1 LEETSAAHELA
12 PARADRSIDFSSQFA
27 KFSPAGGGLAG
38 LRNVLA
44 METRFEVC
52 GRVTLSLLD
61 ADQRVRRALH
71 SEMDPYPATSTH
83 QGGADIVLAA
93 AEAEEAGPFVDLQNP
108 AGDGVVTAFDGRRHY
123 LLHEGRWCSLADPL
137 AGRPTRLEYQ
147 AGFPVWRVVASVLR
161 PTLQIAL
168 LDHQAVAVHSAGVDV
183 NGTGVIIGGW
193 SESGKT
199 ETALAFVEGGARF
212 ISDKWTVVDS
222 DGLMSAFPISVGVR
236 RWVLRYLPRFR
247 SALPTR
253 ARAQLQ
259 AAAIASV
266 VSRPVRAL
274 RPRGRVGGL
283 VIGAVDRAVA
293 LGDRAAL
300 RPSEVRAAYAQ
311 AGDSSWSAPL
321 GAVVLLTTV
330 PGEGVTAAAADP
342 AWAARRLSRAAAFER
357 RAFFGLHERSRYSL
371 PDRDGDV
378 EATIVER
385 EERFLTK
392 VFESRRLINV
402 NAPFPTDPRRVAEA
416 IARWL

>member
-1 LEETSAAHELA
+1 
-12 PARADRSIDFSSQFA
+12 
-27 KFSPAGGGLAG
+27 
-38 LRNVLA
+38 

-52 GRVTLSLLD
+52 GRVTLSVID
-61 ADQRVRRALH
+61 ADERIRRAFR
-71 SEMDPYPATSTH
+71 SEMDPYPTTSAR
-83 QGGADIVLAA
+83 QGETDIVLAA
-93 AEAEEAGPFVDLQNP
+93 AEAREAGPFVDLQNP
-108 AGDGVVTAFDGRRHY
+108 AGDDVVTAFDGSRHY
-123 LLHEGRWCSLADPL
+123 ILRDGRWCSLAEPL
-137 AGRPTRLEYQ
+137 AGHPARFEYQ
-147 AGFPVWRVVASVLR
+147 PGFPVWRIVASVLR

-168 LDHQAVAVHSAGVDV
+168 LDHEAAAVHSAGIDV
-183 NGTGVIIGGW
+183 NGAGVIIGGW

-222 DGLMSAFPISVGVR
+222 GGLMSAFPISVGVR
-236 RWVLRYLPRFR
+236 RWVLPYLPRFR

-274 RPRGRVGGL
+274 RPRGRASAVI
-283 VIGAVDRAVA
+283 IGAVERAVA

-311 AGDSSWSAPL
+311 AGDSSWSASL

-342 AWAARRLSRAAAFER
+342 TWAARRLARAAAFER
-357 RAFFGLHERSRYSL
+357 RAFFGLHERSRYAL
-371 PDRDGDV
+371 PDRDGDM

-392 VFESRRLINV
+392 VFESRRVINV